1 MAAPP
6 TSTGFARK
14 RSRANVGAAAI
25 ALAVSL
31 IAPAVHG
38 AGTGLPGLEPK
49 LLPPEQAFR
58 FSARALDPQTLE
70 ARFDV
75 ADGYYLYR
83 DKMRFAVEA
92 GGPTLGHAVLPA
104 GLRKHDEF
112 FGDVETYRG
121 ALVVKLPITGGASGQ
136 SLLLKADSQ
145 GCADVGV
152 CYPPTAQQV
161 RIALPA
167 AGTGP
172 GPVVDAAPEK
182 KGWFR

>member
-1 MAAPP
+1 MAVPP

-31 IAPAVHG
+31 IAPLVHG
-38 AGTGLPGLEPK
+38 AGTGLPGVEPK

-58 FSARALDPQTLE
+58 FSARALDPQTL
-70 ARFDV
+70 
-75 ADGYYLYR
+75 
-83 DKMRFAVEA
+83 
-92 GGPTLGHAVLPA
+92 
-104 GLRKHDEF
+104 
-112 FGDVETYRG
+112 
-121 ALVVKLPITGGASGQ
+121 
-136 SLLLKADSQ
+136 
-145 GCADVGV
+145 DVGV

-172 GPVVDAAPEK
+172 GPVVDAVPQK